1 MVEVASS
8 LLNVEKEDIIKT
20 IYELEVAG
28 TDYFHIDVMDGKF
41 VKNNTIDKMREYT
54 EYIKQVANT
63 KIEVHLMVED
73 VETYVKAYADMEVDS
88 IIFHIESLKNEME
101 IVKLISYIKEHNI
114 QVGLSLNPKTNIES
128 LYSYIPYL
136 HKVLIMSVEPG
147 EGGQKFLIES
157 LDKMKKLNRFSY
169 ENGYDITIEVDGGIN
184 PQTAK
189 QAIDAGA
196 NVVVVGSYLIKAKEF
211 KKAMDLLKQ
220 KVR

>member
-8 LLNVEKEDIIKT
+8 LLNVEKEEIIKT

-73 VETYVKAYADMEVDS
+73 VEAYVKAYADMEVDS

-128 LYSYIPYL
+128 LYSYVPYL

-147 EGGQKFLIES
+147 EGGQKFLVESIE
-157 LDKMKKLNRFSY
+157 KIQKLNRFSY
-169 ENGYDITIEVDGGIN
+169 ENGYDVTIEVDGGVN

-196 NVVVVGSYLIKAKEF
+196 NVVVAGSYIIKAKEF
-211 KKAMDLLKQ
+211 KKAIDLLKQ
-220 KVR
+220 KS

>member
-8 LLNVEKEDIIKT
+8 LLNVEKDEIIKT

-73 VETYVKAYADMEVDS
+73 VEAYVKAYIDMGVDS

-114 QVGLSLNPKTNIES
+114 QVGLSLNPKTNIEF
-128 LYSYIPYL
+128 LYPYVPYL
-136 HKVLIMSVEPG
+136 HKILIMSVEPG
-147 EGGQKFLIES
+147 KGGQKFLAESIE
-157 LDKMKKLNRFSY
+157 KIQKLNRFSY

-196 NVVVVGSYLIKAKEF
+196 NVVVAGSYIIEEKDF
-211 KKAMDLLKQ
+211 KRAILLLKQ
-220 KVR
+220 KEP